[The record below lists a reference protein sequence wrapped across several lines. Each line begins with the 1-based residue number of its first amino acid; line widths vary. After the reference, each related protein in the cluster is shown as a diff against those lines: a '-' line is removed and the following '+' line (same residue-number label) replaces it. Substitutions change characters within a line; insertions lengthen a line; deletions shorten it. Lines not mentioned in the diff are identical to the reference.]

1 VITYLDGIVTHKEPT
16 RVWLDLNGVGYEL
29 LIPLS
34 TYERLPRLKER
45 VKLLTHFHVREDA
58 QTLYGF
64 YSSDE
69 KELFLKLIAISGIGP
84 KMAITI
90 LSGASPA
97 QFKSRIVAGDVKALT
112 LIPGIGQ
119 KTAQRIIVELREKFS
134 GADEPLP
141 DGFDALFSGSISDEA
156 LKALLSLGYRR
167 AEALNALKKASQEL
181 GTDTSVEAILKSALN
196 NM

>member
-1 VITYLDGIVTHKEPT
+1 MITYLDGIVTHKDPT
-16 RVWLDLNGVGYEL
+16 QVWLDLNGVGYEL
-29 LIPLS
+29 FIPLS
-34 TYERLPRLKER
+34 TYERLPRLNER
-45 VKLLTHFHVREDA
+45 IKLLTHFHVREDA

-64 YSSDE
+64 YSPEE

-90 LSGASPA
+90 LSGATPT

-119 KTAQRIIVELREKFS
+119 KTAQRIIVELREKI
-134 GADEPLP
+134 GGTDESLP
-141 DGFDALFSGSISDEA
+141 DGFDTMFGGSISDEA

-167 AEALNALKKASQEL
+167 GEALKALKKASQEL
-181 GTDTSVEAILKSALN
+181 GSEATVEAILKSALN

>member
-1 VITYLDGIVTHKEPT
+1 MITYLDGIVTHKDPT
-16 RVWLDLNGVGYEL
+16 QVWLDLNGVGYEL
-29 LIPLS
+29 FIPLS
-34 TYERLPRLKER
+34 TYERLPRLNER

-64 YSSDE
+64 YSSEE
-69 KELFLKLIAISGIGP
+69 KDLFLKLIAISGIGP

-90 LSGASPA
+90 LSGATPT

-119 KTAQRIIVELREKFS
+119 KTAQRIIVELREKI
-134 GADEPLP
+134 GGTDESLP
-141 DGFDALFSGSISDEA
+141 DGFDTMFGGSISDEA

-167 AEALNALKKASQEL
+167 GEALKALKKASQEL
-181 GTDTSVEAILKSALN
+181 GSEATVEAILKSALN

>member
-1 VITYLDGIVTHKEPT
+1 MIAYLDGIVKYKDPT
-16 RVWLDLNGVGYEL
+16 ATLLDLNGVGYEV

-34 TYERLPRLKER
+34 TYERLPKIDER

-64 YSSDE
+64 FTKDE
-69 KELFLKLIAISGIGP
+69 RDLFLELIAISGIGP

-97 QFKSRIVAGDVKALT
+97 QFKKRIVAGDVKALT
-112 LIPGIGQ
+112 LIPGIGL
-119 KTAQRIIVELREKFS
+119 KTAKRIIIELREKIT
-134 GADEPLP
+134 GADEELP
-141 DGFDALFSGSISDEA
+141 EEMEALFTSRISDEA
-156 LKALLSLGYRR
+156 LKALLSLGYNRR
-167 AEALNALKKASQEL
+167 ESLNALKKATKSL
-181 GTDTSVEAILKSALN
+181 SSDATVEQLLKTVLN